1 MAHVHP
7 WSSRRLNC
15 YESQR
20 TCSRQTSTPGSSV
33 PPKTGA
39 SRSTTTAQYVPLTC
53 CREATSVGAPVR
65 RSGKELL
72 KADRTRM
79 ICLEISHRRKP
90 LDSTGG
96 LCAIIGAAQASRWA
110 CWARPFG
117 ARSAVAR
124 RRSATPPTLPG
135 QHQGQ
140 APQSEIDAPL
150 APEPR
155 HAARGLEFWYTGCFT
170 GDARKAEVRRRK
182 SGRVAERLMATG
194 CKPVAPCGLRRFES
208 SPVHQNTLKGRCS
221 SVGRARP
228 W

>member
-96 LCAIIGAAQASRWA
+96 
-110 CWARPFG
+110 F
-117 ARSAVAR
+117 V
-124 RRSATPPTLPG
+124 
-135 QHQGQ
+135 
-140 APQSEIDAPL
+140 QSL
-150 APEPR
+150 APHRR
-155 HAARGLEFWYTGCFT
+155 HVGHAGRAFLGREAPWH
-170 GDARKAEVRRRK
+170 GD
-182 SGRVAERLMATG
+182 
-194 CKPVAPCGLRRFES
+194 GLRLRQ
-208 SPVHQNTLKGRCS
+208 P
-221 SVGRARP
+221 
-228 W
+228 